1 MHKVDVAMVPTT
13 IALCSTGTALAL
25 AQPASVWL
33 PRPCGRAQE
42 QGGTCAGAWVVC
54 RVLRLVVFAL
64 CSNVNA
70 EPPLRA
76 SDDRQ

>member
-1 MHKVDVAMVPTT
+1 MVPTT
-13 IALCSTGTALAL
+13 NALCSTGTALAL
-25 AQPASVWL
+25 AQPASVRL

-42 QGGTCAGAWVVC
+42 QGGTCAGVWVVC
-54 RVLRLVVFAL
+54 GVSCLVVFAL
-64 CSNVNA
+64 CSYVDA